1 MRSAALLVLAASALA
16 AQSPCANTPAY
27 SVCELSFELSD
38 QAAARHPEPYKT
50 VELRAEFRSPR
61 HRTLAL
67 PAFWDG
73 GRKLVV
79 RFAPTEA
86 GDWNYRL
93 TSNVA
98 DLDGKAGTFTA
109 ATSPSLGFIHPEN

>member
-50 VELRAEFRSPR
+50 AELRVEFRSPR

-73 GRKLVV
+73 GRRLVV

-86 GDWNYRL
+86 GEWDFRI
-93 TSNVA
+93 TSNISEY
-98 DLDGKAGTFTA
+98 DGKTGAFTA
-109 ATSPSLGFIHPEN
+109 AASPSKGFI